1 MCMCDETGVDKNVN
15 VDVHYEEITMATVVN
30 VHNGLLEHFNGM
42 HIPKPVTI
50 AAAILFIDRL
60 SKANAVEFL
69 EANAIVSM
77 VKAKLEE
84 QDNGNAS

>member
-1 MCMCDETGVDKNVN
+1 MCGETGVDKNVN
-15 VDVHYEEITMATVVN
+15 VDVHYEEITMAIVVN
-30 VHNGLLEHFNGM
+30 VHNGLLEHFNDM

-50 AAAILFIDRL
+50 AAAILFIDRI
-60 SKANAVEFL
+60 SKANPAEFL

-84 QDNGNAS
+84 